1 MEQRKTALVTGSGRG
16 LGYGIAYVL
25 INAGYDVGLHYNS
38 SADGAIELKAL
49 AESKG
54 QKAYLYQANI
64 RNTPEIKAMFE
75 KVDQDLGG
83 LDLFVNNSGITKMS
97 KVLQPDEDMFDS
109 VFETNLKGAYF
120 CVSEAGN
127 NMVKHG
133 KKGSIAIIGSNH
145 LACVWATNS
154 VYAMF
159 KLALSKFT
167 QHAAIEMAKHGIRVN
182 MVAPGYVDTSDED
195 REKKMGKE
203 RMAGWPERK
212 KMICRTEIPMH
223 RFIPREE
230 VGEIILFLAS
240 PAAASITGITMICD
254 GGAHLLHC
262 DPAKHN
268 FWEVE
273 EE

>member
-133 KKGSIAIIGSNH
+133 KKGTIAIIGSNH
-145 LACVWATNS
+145 QACVWENNS

-182 MVAPGYVDTSDED
+182 LIAPGFVDNENPVPED
-195 REKKMGKE
+195 RKE
-203 RMAGWPERK
+203 EWAARRKEIER
-212 KMICRTEIPMH
+212 TLIPMH
-223 RFIPREE
+223 RFIHRRE
-230 VGEIILFLAS
+230 VGKVILFLAS

-262 DPAKHN
+262 DPARHN
-268 FWEVE
+268 YWEVE
-273 EE
+273 E